1 MVFFILNSAYMIFN
15 KTYFILAGLFF
26 VTEVLI
32 ALFVH
37 DGVIRPYGGDFL
49 VVILLYCIVKAFFP
63 LSVIKTSI
71 AVLGFSFL
79 IELLQYNNFIA
90 HIGLENSDLART
102 VIGNSYEW
110 IDLLA
115 YVLGIA
121 TVIITEFV
129 IGNIKTQK

>member
-1 MVFFILNSAYMIFN
+1 MTFN
-15 KTYFILAGLFF
+15 KTYFILAGLLF
-26 VTEVLI
+26 VTEVVI

-37 DGVIRPYGGDFL
+37 DSVIRPYGGDFL
-49 VVILLYCIVKAFFP
+49 VVILLYCIIKSFFP

-71 AVLGFSFL
+71 AVLVFSFL
-79 IELLQYNNFIA
+79 IELLQYHNFIA
-90 HIGLENSDLART
+90 YIGLENSDLART

-115 YVLGIA
+115 YVLGIV